1 MKCEACGAEVPV
13 GMKFCGSCGAKIE
26 IASDGHG
33 PQEVTGE
40 WLKSVFESVGFS
52 IELDDSNSDKL
63 VATHSQRPNQVVQ
76 IRRDL
81 GIVSLQSPWTLK
93 KRRWGAKEGLLE
105 AVNTANSSSW
115 YSTFYVALDDDRL
128 TSSSFFQLTELL
140 GGGDVLGHLGRV
152 EEDFFRALK
161 GSGLTEHLA

>member
-1 MKCEACGAEVPV
+1 MKCSACDADVPV

-26 IASDGHG
+26 LVAEGQG

-40 WLKSVFESVGFS
+40 WLKSVLESDGFS
-52 IELDDSNSDKL
+52 VELDTSDTNKM
-63 VATHSQRPNQVVQ
+63 VATHSKRPNQVVQ
-76 IRRDL
+76 IRREL

-105 AVNTANSSSW
+105 AVNNANSNSW
-115 YSTFYVALDDDRL
+115 YSTFYANLDADRL
-128 TSSSFFQLTELL
+128 TSSTYFQLAERLS
-140 GGGDVLGHLGRV
+140 GADVLGHLGRV
-152 EEDFFRALK
+152 EEDFYRALK